1 MNKMTVKDV
10 DVKGKRVF
18 VRVDFNVPMDEAGN
32 ITDDTR
38 IKAALPTI
46 RDLADRGAK
55 VILAS
60 HLGRPKGGPDPKYS
74 LAPVAKRLGELLG
87 KPVVMAEDC
96 IGPAVREKVAALP
109 EGGVLLLENV
119 RFHPEEEKNDENF
132 ARELASLADLYVN
145 DAFGTAHRAHASTA
159 GVAKFLHPAVAGYL
173 MQKEIEIMGKAITA
187 PERPFVAILGGAKVK
202 DKIGVITNLLEKVDT
217 LIIGGGMAY
226 TFLKAKGYEIGRSL
240 LDEENIGFAREM
252 MARAEAKGVKLLLP
266 VDTVVTDDL
275 KSPQVVKVVPS
286 DHIPAELQ
294 GVDIGP
300 ETRALFAAEIKR
312 AKTVVW
318 NGPMGVFEVPQFA
331 EGTKAIAA
339 AMAESGA
346 VTIVGGGDSAAAV
359 EQLGFADRMTH
370 ISTGGGASLEF
381 LEGKVLPG
389 VAVLT
394 DK

>member
-1 MNKMTVKDV
+1 MNKMTVKDLQ
-10 DVKGKRVF
+10 VKGKRVF

-55 VILAS
+55 VVLAS

-96 IGPAVREKVAALP
+96 IGPAVQAKVASLP

-119 RFHPEEEKNDENF
+119 RFHPEEEKNDEGF
-132 ARELASLADLYVN
+132 AKELAALADLYVN
-145 DAFGTAHRAHASTA
+145 DAFGSAHRAHASTA
-159 GVAKFLHPAVAGYL
+159 GVAKFLRPAAAGYL
-173 MQKEIEIMGKAITA
+173 MQKEIEIMGRAITA

-202 DKIGVITNLLEKVDT
+202 DKIGVLTNLLEKVDT

-226 TFLKAKGYEIGRSL
+226 TFFKAKGYEIGRSL

-252 MARAEAKGVKLLLP
+252 MARAEAKGKKLLLP

-275 KSPQVVKVVPS
+275 KSPGVVKVVPS
-286 DHIPAELQ
+286 DRIPAELQ

-300 ETRALFAAEIKR
+300 KTCELFAAEIKR

-331 EGTKAIAA
+331 EGTKAVAQ

-370 ISTGGGASLEF
+370 IST
-381 LEGKVLPG
+381 
-389 VAVLT
+389 
-394 DK
+394 